1 MYRIVVGA
9 TAVVVGLA
17 TLSVRGGQAQASD
30 LGVTPDK
37 LPVIAAAEV
46 APSGDWADG
55 QRFAAGDPSALSGMA
70 PTALMGG
77 SGIGL
82 VCNLSISNARV
93 TWNRRGYNETLVGD
107 LGPGYCNNIWLS
119 DVDGVWGRSCTQASC
134 WHQVFKVGDGIVNL
148 RDGGRNPLPPYR
160 WVNVDAASWSYKDP
174 VGMYDL
180 KWAQDRGWAIPS
192 LYSISYRL
200 YR

>member
-1 MYRIVVGA
+1 MEVTTVYRIAIGATAIVVGLSA
-9 TAVVVGLA
+9 
-17 TLSVRGGQAQASD
+17 LSVGDARAQAV
-30 LGVTPDK
+30 GTVTALDK
-37 LPVIAAAEV
+37 LPVITAERGV
-46 APSGDWADG
+46 NLPGQGNSGRLA
-55 QRFAAGDPSALSGMA
+55 ALSGMT

-82 VCNLSISNARV
+82 VCNWSISNARV

-107 LGPGYCNNIWLS
+107 LPPGYCNDLRLS
-119 DVDGVWGRSCTQASC
+119 DVDGVWGRSCTLASC

-180 KWAQDRGWAIPS
+180 KWAQDRGWAVPS

>member
-1 MYRIVVGA
+1 MNRIVMYA
-9 TAVVVGLA
+9 TAVVIGLAPLSVGL
-17 TLSVRGGQAQASD
+17 GQAQASGPVIA
-30 LGVTPDK
+30 LEG
-37 LPVIAAAEV
+37 LPVIAATDVIAPTDQVDGEPPAE
-46 APSGDWADG
+46 SEHL
-55 QRFAAGDPSALSGMA
+55 ALSGMA
-70 PTALMGG
+70 PTALKGG

-82 VCNLSISNARV
+82 VCNMSISNARV
-93 TWNRRGYNETLVGD
+93 TWNRRGYDETLVGD
-107 LGPGYCNNIWLS
+107 LAPGYCNNIRLS
-119 DVDGVWGRSCTQASC
+119 DVDGVWGRSCTLASC

-180 KWAQDRGWAIPS
+180 KWAQDRGWAVPS